1 MYRHRYHTRID
12 ARAIAPEGTRY
23 VFEVVLTA
31 LAYSLLTWGAVA
43 LHAWACGL

>member
-1 MYRHRYHTRID
+1 MYRHRYYTRID
-12 ARAIAPEGTRY
+12 ARALQQEGARY

-43 LHAWACGL
+43 LHRIACGL

>member
-12 ARAIAPEGTRY
+12 ARALQQEGTRY

-31 LAYSLLTWGAVA
+31 IVYLALTWGAVA
-43 LHAWACGL
+43 AHAWACGL